1 MAGPAPLRSRPG
13 TGQGRSGHGG
23 MRLLIAAGLAL
34 AGVLVCGDAWAG
46 AWPMAPG
53 ETLAIIKYE
62 GSHADETFDADGG
75 RTPTPERQD
84 DAFSLNVERGLTSRL
99 TFQGRAGWTRGED
112 GFADYAGRGPVELGL
127 RYAVHRTDRSVVS
140 LYAGAVLAGE
150 GRNAGYAPP
159 GVGTTDL
166 EARILAGRSMTVAD
180 RPAFAEVQLAR
191 LDRSGL
197 PDEIRLDMTLGL
209 EPSPRWL
216 LMAQVY
222 AGEAEARPTAP
233 RWLKAELSAVRRFGD
248 WRLQAGWRQSLA
260 GRDSPVEGGPVLAVW
275 RSF

>member
-1 MAGPAPLRSRPG
+1 MA
-13 TGQGRSGHGG
+13 
-23 MRLLIAAGLAL
+23 
-34 AGVLVCGDAWAG
+34 VLSCPRAWAG

-53 ETLAIIKYE
+53 ETLAIVKYE
-62 GSHADETFDADGG
+62 GSYADETFDADGG
-75 RTPTPERQD
+75 RSAMPQRRD

-127 RYAVHRTDRSVVS
+127 RYALRRTDRSVVS

-159 GVGTTDL
+159 GAGTTDL
-166 EARILAGRSMTVAD
+166 EARVLAGHAMTLAGR
-180 RPAFAEVQLAR
+180 PGFAEVQLAR

-197 PDEIRLDMTLGL
+197 PDETRLDLTVGV

-216 LMAQVY
+216 LMTQVF
-222 AGEAEARPTAP
+222 AGAAEAGPTAP
-233 RWLKAELSAVRRFGD
+233 RWLKAELSAVRRVGD
-248 WRLQAGWRQSLA
+248 WRLQAGWRQSVA
-260 GRDSPVEGGPVLAVW
+260 GRGSPVEGGPVLAVW